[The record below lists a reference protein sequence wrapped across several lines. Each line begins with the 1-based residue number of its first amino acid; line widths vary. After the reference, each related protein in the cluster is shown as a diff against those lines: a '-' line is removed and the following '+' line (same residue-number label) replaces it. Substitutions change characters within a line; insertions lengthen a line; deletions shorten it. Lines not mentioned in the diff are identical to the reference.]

1 MSAKA
6 FGELVRALREDRWFY
21 DDEGRR
27 LTWTRRELARRTQ
40 TISPGSGAYALTE
53 HNVRDI
59 ETGNMALLR
68 PDRHIEPLARALEL
82 TEHQKVEFYAVAEY
96 VYSIAD
102 ECVSDNQVE
111 RLLQWHAFP
120 ATAFTS
126 LGDMVGFNQY
136 LYLLYGHSP
145 QSIELLNNGS
155 MGPNLL
161 AAYFDPTFNSR
172 IYLGG
177 SQNWEAQILRHL
189 LAFRTRVF
197 RCRATRRYRDIMREA
212 RHYPEFLRLW
222 NMAESQERGAAEF
235 PVNPA
240 VRVYHPHFGEME
252 FLMVH
257 VPPSYVGQ
265 DIFVSIHIPTHAG
278 QQNYARLQA
287 NVSENRIYL
296 FRRMD

>member
-21 DDEGRR
+21 DDQGRR
-27 LTWTRRELARRTQ
+27 LIWTRRELARRTQ
-40 TISPGSGAYALTE
+40 TISAGSGVYALTE

-59 ETGNMALLR
+59 ESGNVALLR
-68 PDRHIEPLARALEL
+68 PDRHIEPLAHALEL
-82 TEHQKVEFYAVAEY
+82 TEHQKVEFYAVAGY
-96 VYSIAD
+96 VYSIAS

-111 RLLQWHAFP
+111 RLLQWHTFP
-120 ATAFTS
+120 ATAFDS
-126 LGDMVGFNQY
+126 FGDILGFNHY

-145 QSIELLNNGS
+145 QSIELLNDGS

-161 AAYFDPTFNSR
+161 VAYFDPIFNSR
-172 IYLGG
+172 VYLGG
-177 SQNWEAQILRHL
+177 SDNWEAQILRHL

-197 RCRATRRYRDIMREA
+197 RCRATWRYRDILRGV
-212 RHYPEFLRLW
+212 RHYPEFQRLW
-222 NMAESQERGAAEF
+222 NIAENQEHGRADFA
-235 PVNPA
+235 VNPV

-265 DIFVSIHIPTHAG
+265 DVIVSIHIPTHAS

-287 NVSENRIYL
+287 CVSENRIYR
-296 FRRMD
+296 FRRMS